1 MRRLLLLLALA
12 GTLVVPD
19 SLAQAQGKRPEAKED
34 TRYEDST
41 GKRGL
46 AGVEPGHYFE
56 ANETIVPGPARP
68 AGLPG
73 ALVKNATL
81 PATVDN
87 PASLSV
93 PAPGASHGTAATPV
107 ASALP
112 ENSHSS
118 QPATVPAVPPASAP
132 APASGAVKA
141 P

>member
-73 ALVKNATL
+73 ALVNNATR
-81 PATVDN
+81 PATGVN
-87 PASLSV
+87 PASV
-93 PAPGASHGTAATPV
+93 PAPGASHGTAAAPV

-112 ENSHSS
+112 ENSPSS
-118 QPATVPAVPPASAP
+118 QPATVPAVPPAPAP
-132 APASGAVKA
+132 APAPGAVKA